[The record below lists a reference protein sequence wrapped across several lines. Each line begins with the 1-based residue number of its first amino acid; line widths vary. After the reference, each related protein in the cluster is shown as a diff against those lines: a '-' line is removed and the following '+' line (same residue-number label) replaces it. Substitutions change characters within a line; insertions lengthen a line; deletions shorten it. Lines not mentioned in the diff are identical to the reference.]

1 MIVLNIILE
10 CLLKW
15 FAPILVFTSEE
26 IYNLVGKKNSIHEE
40 NFPKI
45 PEVWKNQKLNEK
57 WAKLFKIK
65 QVVNIAI
72 EEKRGK
78 KIIGSSL
85 EADLSIST
93 DENNFNLLEGLDL
106 AEYFITSK
114 AVKQKI
120 DKKGD
125 LKIEVNKA
133 QGSKCPRCWKILETK
148 CDRCQKAST

>member
-1 MIVLNIILE
+1 M
-10 CLLKW
+10 
-15 FAPILVFTSEE
+15 
-26 IYNLVGKKNSIHEE
+26 VGNKKNSIHEQ
-40 NFPKI
+40 NFPII
-45 PEVWKNQKLNEK
+45 PKDWENPKLNEK
-57 WAKLFKIK
+57 WINLFKIK
-65 QVVNIAI
+65 QAANIAI

-125 LKIEVNKA
+125 FKIEVKKA
-133 QGSKCPRCWKILETK
+133 KGSKCPRCWKILETK